1 MDSHATEAHD
11 SGGGCPGGLALM
23 RLHSDDLLNEE
34 REVVSEH
41 VRGCTRC
48 TDALKEME
56 NARERALVLDPFEQ
70 AYPRWIE
77 RGHELPRRDPA
88 AEPLDPVGAWWRH
101 QLLGLR
107 RLTANPRTWA
117 AAAMAVAAVALAVAL
132 LPRSPD
138 PEPITGGLADP
149 VSLNRL
155 KGEVSLD
162 MYALRDGAVV
172 EVETG
177 ETLKPGDRIQFAYTS
192 GPLNNLVLV
201 GVDGRGVI
209 SRYYPDQGA
218 ESQAVVPGAE
228 VVLED
233 SLVLDDAP
241 GPEVFVAVFSDRP
254 LDVLDVEQA
263 AREALAQGDDD
274 PRAVIGLDMPSHV
287 PGVVATTW
295 IDKDLGAE

>member
-1 MDSHATEAHD
+1 MRNE
-11 SGGGCPGGLALM
+11 CPGGLALM
-23 RLHSDDLLNEE
+23 RLHTDDLPVVE
-34 REVVSEH
+34 RDVVSEH
-41 VRGCTRC
+41 VHGCTRC
-48 TDALKEME
+48 TAALAEME
-56 NARERALVLDPFEQ
+56 DARERALELDPFEQ

-77 RGHELPRRDPA
+77 RGHELPERDPTVQ
-88 AEPLDPVGAWWRH
+88 PLDPAGAWWRH
-101 QLLGLR
+101 QLLQLR
-107 RLTANPRTWA
+107 RLTASPRTWA
-117 AAAMAVAAVALAVAL
+117 AAAMAVAAVALVVSL
-132 LPRSPD
+132 MPRPTEPG
-138 PEPITGGLADP
+138 PEPIGAGFTDP

-172 EVETG
+172 EVEPG
-177 ETLKPGDRIQFAYTS
+177 EALQPGDRIQFAYTS

-218 ESQAVVPGAE
+218 ESLAVVPGAE

-254 LDVLDVEQA
+254 LDVLEVEQA
-263 AREALAQGDDD
+263 ALEALARGQGD
-274 PRAVIGLDMPSHV
+274 PRTLLGLDMPPHV

-295 IDKDLGAE
+295 IDKDMGAE